1 MSRKLKTEFEIM
13 NKLAAFD
20 DEVYSMLENVDK
32 KYKFNRIQFVKEA
45 LNEAEMFLSEAIYTI
60 PLTIEMGR
68 KKVELL
74 SKSLSRIVTAEYQ
87 VYRMC
92 DKTSS
97 LTENGV
103 ARFMEGLYDLY
114 GDFDKLLNSLKK
126 KYEAE
131 ANGYARCSGL
141 GTIRTVDC

>member
-1 MSRKLKTEFEIM
+1 M
-13 NKLAAFD
+13 
-20 DEVYSMLENVDK
+20 
-32 KYKFNRIQFVKEA
+32 KEA